1 MAITKVLRFRT
12 REEKDE
18 EEDFALEV
26 EFQPGL
32 GKVVADQ
39 LRQICQGTAKLA
51 DFPDFPAERIIELA
65 KKRKV
70 AIFI

>member
-1 MAITKVLRFRT
+1 MATTVLRFRT

-18 EEDFALEV
+18 EEDFALEI

-39 LRQICQGTAKLA
+39 LRRIC
-51 DFPDFPAERIIELA
+51 
-65 KKRKV
+65 
-70 AIFI
+70 